1 MPCVR
6 RISAVCVALGRLAF
20 GALTRVNIRFGPT
33 RADPAAHKASSVQFT
48 HFPFTDA
55 QVAAFRKPGTQ
66 VILGFDHPQY
76 GHMVVVPEAVRA
88 ALSEDFD

>member
-1 MPCVR
+1 M
-6 RISAVCVALGRLAF
+6 
-20 GALTRVNIRFGPT
+20 
-33 RADPAAHKASSVQFT
+33 QFI